1 LDASAY
7 HDKLTEVVNEIDML
21 SLSNSQKAA
30 FIKQLQD
37 EPWKAD
43 WTK

>member
-1 LDASAY
+1 MY
-7 HDKLTEVVNEIDML
+7 QDKLAEVVNEIDTL
-21 SLSNSQKAA
+21 SLSNDQKAA